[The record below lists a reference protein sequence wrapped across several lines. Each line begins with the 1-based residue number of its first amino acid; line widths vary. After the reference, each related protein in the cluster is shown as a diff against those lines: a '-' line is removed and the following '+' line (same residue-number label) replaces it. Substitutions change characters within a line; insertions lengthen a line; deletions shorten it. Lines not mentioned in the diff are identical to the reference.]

1 MVDPEIVTT
10 VRTYLERVRAHGIP
24 VEFGVLFGSWSR
36 GQASPLSDIDLLVV
50 SPRFDA
56 PRARRDIAALWRIA
70 ARVDSRIEP
79 VPCGSKQWR
88 EDQGSPLLAVVRE
101 EGEAVAA

>member
-1 MVDPEIVTT
+1 MADDAILKV
-10 VRTYLERVRAHGIP
+10 VREFLDAVRASGIP
-24 VEFGVLFGSWSR
+24 VDFGILFGSWSR
-36 GQASPLSDIDLLVV
+36 GQASPHSDIDLLIV

-79 VPCGSKQWR
+79 TPCGSRQWK
-88 EDQGSPLLAVVRE
+88 EDESSPILTVVRA
-101 EGEAVAA
+101 EGEAIAA

>member
-1 MVDPEIVTT
+1 MADDAILSIVHKFLEA
-10 VRTYLERVRAHGIP
+10 VRTSGIP

-36 GQASPLSDIDLLVV
+36 GHASQQSDIDLLVV

-56 PRARRDIAALWRIA
+56 PRARRDIATLWRIA

-79 VPCGSKQWR
+79 IPCGARQWR
-88 EDQGSPLLAVVRE
+88 EDETSPLLAVVRE
-101 EGEAVAA
+101 EGQAIAA